1 MKIPHARVRVDFAAG
16 SSVGPGKIELLEAI
30 SRSGS
35 LSAAARSVN
44 MSYRR
49 AWLLLH
55 DVNES
60 FAEPAV
66 RLSVGGRAGGGAA
79 LTEFGARLVAAY
91 REFEATVQVQA
102 SRSFAGV
109 IGEPAVPRPVSKAVV
124 PKGGQSRRPLQ
135 RRLEPRP
142 AVRKK
147 RQA

>member
-1 MKIPHARVRVDFAAG
+1 MKIPQARVRVDFAAG

-30 SRSGS
+30 ARSGS

-60 FAEPAV
+60 FPEPAV
-66 RLSVGGRAGGGAA
+66 RLSVGGRAGGGAL
-79 LTEFGARLVAAY
+79 LTDFGTRLVAAY

-109 IGEPAVPRPVSKAVV
+109 IGAPTAVPKP
-124 PKGGQSRRPLQ
+124 GQSRRPLQ
-135 RRLEPRP
+135 RPLAPRP

>member
-1 MKIPHARVRVDFAAG
+1 MKIPQARVRIDFAAG

-30 SRSGS
+30 AGSGS
-35 LSAAARSVN
+35 LSAAARSLH

-60 FAEPAV
+60 FPEPAA
-66 RLSVGGRAGGGAA
+66 RLNVGGRAGGGAH
-79 LTEFGARLVAAY
+79 LTEFGTRLVVAY
-91 REFEATVQVQA
+91 REFEATVQVEA

-109 IGEPAVPRPVSKAVV
+109 FAAPTAGAKP
-124 PKGGQSRRPLQ
+124 GQSRRPLQ
-135 RRLEPRP
+135 RPLVPRP

>member
-1 MKIPHARVRVDFAAG
+1 MKIPQARVRVDFAAG
-16 SSVGPGKIELLEAI
+16 TSVGPGKIELLEAI

-79 LTEFGARLVAAY
+79 LTEFGTRLVAAY

-102 SRSFAGV
+102 
-109 IGEPAVPRPVSKAVV
+109 VPRPLSKAVV

>member
-1 MKIPHARVRVDFAAG
+1 MKIPQARVRVDFAAG
-16 SSVGPGKIELLEAI
+16 TSVGPGKIELLEAI

-79 LTEFGARLVAAY
+79 LTEFGTRLVAAY
-91 REFEATVQVQA
+91 REFEATVQAQA
-102 SRSFAGV
+102 TRSFAGV
-109 IGEPAVPRPVSKAVV
+109 IAAPAVVPKPNV

>member
-1 MKIPHARVRVDFAAG
+1 MKISQARERVDFAAG

-30 SRSGS
+30 ARCGS

-60 FAEPAV
+60 FPEPAA
-66 RLSVGGRAGGGAA
+66 RLSVGGRAGGGAT
-79 LTEFGARLVAAY
+79 LTEFGSRLVAAY

-109 IGEPAVPRPVSKAVV
+109 VGTSAVV
-124 PKGGQSRRPLQ
+124 QKPDPPRRPLQ